1 MKTNLIIV
9 EGLPGSGKSTT
20 AAMIAEELQKKG
32 KQVVCVD
39 EGVQEHPA
47 DYTDYDF
54 PDFETERKK
63 ILDKW
68 RSFVAGADKD
78 TIYVFNCIFLQNPMC
93 ETMMRFGMNEKSSKG
108 YIAEIVE
115 IIRPLNPII
124 IYIDKSDVKAAIDS
138 VLGERGTD
146 WLNAVIDYH
155 VSQGYG
161 KQNNLS
167 GYEGYIKCLE
177 ERRIR
182 ELCILQE
189 LDIDYYTISQDMGAE
204 ELVELFSSIGWNHPS
219 MEQMRLAIENS
230 TKSFIVRHKG
240 AAIATINWLGDYG
253 MHWFMKE
260 FIVHKEF
267 QGQMIGTFLYR
278 FSENFI
284 KNTMQRG
291 WKMCIDL
298 RSSKGKENFYHKL
311 GFQTM
316 TENDTGS
323 GMEKMLEL

>member
-20 AAMIAEELQKKG
+20 AAFIAEELQKNG

-39 EGVQEHPA
+39 EGVKEHPA
-47 DYTDYDF
+47 DYAEYDF
-54 PDFETERKK
+54 PDFGTERKK

-68 RSFVAGADKD
+68 RSFVEGCDKD
-78 TIYVFNCIFLQNPMC
+78 TIYVFNCVYLQNPMC
-93 ETMMRFGMNEKSSKG
+93 ETMMRFGMDEESSKG
-108 YIAEIVE
+108 YIAEITKV
-115 IIRPLNPII
+115 IKPLNPII
-124 IYIDKSDVKAAIDS
+124 IYIDELDVKAAIDS

-146 WLNAVIDYH
+146 WLDAVIDYH

-161 KQNNLS
+161 KKNNLS

-182 ELCILQE
+182 EHHILEE
-189 LDIDYYTISQDMGAE
+189 LDIEYYTISQDMRAE
-204 ELVELFSSIGWNHPS
+204 EFAELFSSIGWNAPS
-219 MEQMRLAIENS
+219 TEQMRLAIENS
-230 TKSFIVRHKG
+230 TKSFIVRYKE
-240 AAIATINWLGDYG
+240 AAIAAINWLGDYG

-284 KNTMQRG
+284 KSTMQMG
-291 WKMCIDL
+291 WKVCIDL
-298 RSSKGKENFYHKL
+298 RASKGKESFYQKL
-311 GFQTM
+311 GFKKM
-316 TENDTGS
+316 TDNDTGS
-323 GMEKMLEL
+323 GMEKMIEP